1 MATKNIIKEIP
12 TDFDKDLV
20 LTPSAPVPS
29 DIGSG
34 LPAVLEDLAKREL
47 DRPMTRRELF
57 RRGKRAV
64 QIGGGAALDRSK
76 IGDWIIGDDTIS
88 SEMEGLIEDLLGVNE
103 DVYKKMDEIYKIL
116 PIATIEDMKKISKEM
131 HEDLSQGL
139 DYMET
144 ELWSNPY
151 PEEDGFSIAHGVEET
166 IEDILLGELQGPIT
180 QEARDKLNKVLPL
193 ATSLRETVDKRADV
207 FFDLYDQIRQDYPE
221 IYDIEPYI
229 YYDEDSRAANILSPI
244 LDWVSNKTWIGE
256 DKKRLKNLI
265 EQEKKIGKEW
275 IPEISDVIKKAD
287 KDYPAKIEQS
297 KRYAVKKKEDE
308 AKRRRLIESATDLAR
323 RLAAPPTGT
332 VPGGKQ
338 VKPPVQETKPPVQQP
353 QPAQPKI
360 PAPRATMEQPSE
372 QGRGLS
378 NIARMLPAVGK
389 RLPFVAPAA
398 ALLRSRP
405 AGVDADIVPPDPLGT
420 GRVYRNYHDYNPRN
434 I

>member
-29 DIGSG
+29 DG

-332 VPGGKQ
+332 VPGGNQ

>member
-1 MATKNIIKEIP
+1 MATKDIIKEIP

-47 DRPMTRRELF
+47 DKPMTRRELF
-57 RRGKRAV
+57 RGAKRAV

-88 SEMEGLIEDLLGVNE
+88 SGIEGLTKDLLGVNE
-103 DVYKKMDEIYKIL
+103 DVSKKMDEIYEIL
-116 PIATIEDMKKISKEM
+116 PIATRQDWEKISKEM
-131 HEDLSQGL
+131 GSDLLEGL
-139 DYMET
+139 DYMST
-144 ELWSNPY
+144 ELWHPHTN
-151 PEEDGFSIAHGVEET
+151 EDSWSEAHSIEGD
-166 IEDILLGELQGPIT
+166 IEDILSGHLHGPIT
-180 QEARDKLNKVLPL
+180 EEARDKLNKVLPIV
-193 ATSLRETVDKRADV
+193 TSLRETVDKRTDV
-207 FFDLYDQIRQDYPE
+207 LFDLYDQIQQDYPE
-221 IYDIEPYI
+221 IYDIEPDI
-229 YYDEDSRAANILSPI
+229 FYDSTESRASHIQHAITQ
-244 LDWVSNKTWIGE
+244 WVANKTWAGE
-256 DKKRLKNLI
+256 DEEILKELI
-265 EQEKKIGKEW
+265 EKGEW
-275 IPEISDVIKKAD
+275 VPEVSDVIKKAV
-287 KDYPAKIEQS
+287 KDYPETVEATHGYGL
-297 KRYAVKKKEDE
+297 RKKKESE
-308 AKRRRLIESATDLAR
+308 EKARRLIESTVDLAR

-332 VPGGKQ
+332 QPR
-338 VKPPVQETKPPVQQP
+338 KPPVQESR
-353 QPAQPKI
+353 PAQPKI
-360 PAPRATMEQPSE
+360 PAPRATMEQPPE

>member
-29 DIGSG
+29 DG

>member
-76 IGDWIIGDDTIS
+76 IGDWLIGDDIELPEW
-88 SEMEGLIEDLLGVNE
+88 EMLDAIAKDLLFRNNRVVE
-103 DVYKKMDEIYKIL
+103 KMDEVFEIFQLDELYGEYSDEIYKEFGDELGSGIDQML
-116 PIATIEDMKKISKEM
+116 
-131 HEDLSQGL
+131 
-139 DYMET
+139 T
-144 ELWSNPY
+144 ELGWPGGT
-151 PEEDGFSIAHGVEET
+151 PEDGFTEAHVV
-166 IEDILLGELQGPIT
+166 EDIVIDLLRGDHEGYEPLPEKGRNI
-180 QEARDKLNKVLPL
+180 LNKALPKL
-193 ATSLRETVDKRADV
+193 RSLTKEVDKRTDV
-207 FFDLYDQIRQDYPE
+207 MNDLFKYIKQEIPE
-221 IYDIEPYI
+221 IYDIDPDNFYSP
-229 YYDEDSRAANILSPI
+229 SRAKHIEDAITKWVGKQSWSEKYQKEASPTN
-244 LDWVSNKTWIGE
+244 V
-256 DKKRLKNLI
+256 
-265 EQEKKIGKEW
+265 
-275 IPEISDVIKKAD
+275 SDVINEAL
-287 KDYPAKIEQS
+287 KDYS
-297 KRYAVKKKEDE
+297 KYLDILGGEGLRKKKEDE

-353 QPAQPKI
+353 QPKI
-360 PAPRATMEQPSE
+360 SAPRATMEQPPE

-378 NIARMLPAVGK
+378 NLARMLPAVGK

-405 AGVDADIVPPDPLGT
+405 AGVDADRVPPDPLGT

>member
-29 DIGSG
+29 DG

-229 YYDEDSRAANILSPI
+229 YYDEDSRAPNILSPI

>member
-29 DIGSG
+29 DG

-103 DVYKKMDEIYKIL
+103 DVYKKMDGLTKTDIPL
-116 PIATIEDMKKISKEM
+116 VGSKEM

-338 VKPPVQETKPPVQQP
+338 VKPPVQETNPPVQQP

>member
-29 DIGSG
+29 DG

-256 DKKRLKNLI
+256 DKKRLKNVI
-265 EQEKKIGKEW
+265 EQEKKI
-275 IPEISDVIKKAD
+275 
-287 KDYPAKIEQS
+287 
-297 KRYAVKKKEDE
+297 
-308 AKRRRLIESATDLAR
+308 
-323 RLAAPPTGT
+323 
-332 VPGGKQ
+332 
-338 VKPPVQETKPPVQQP
+338 
-353 QPAQPKI
+353 
-360 PAPRATMEQPSE
+360 
-372 QGRGLS
+372 
-378 NIARMLPAVGK
+378 
-389 RLPFVAPAA
+389 
-398 ALLRSRP
+398 
-405 AGVDADIVPPDPLGT
+405 
-420 GRVYRNYHDYNPRN
+420 
-434 I
+434 